1 MKYHSTLD
9 LFWAIVWTVVLIL
22 AIVGLFWNP
31 ALYLLIAGAV
41 GFSSMFFVDFIRIM
55 RMK

>member
-31 ALYLLIAGAV
+31 ALYVLIAGSV
-41 GFSSMFFVDFIRIM
+41 GFASMFFVDFIRIV

>member
-9 LFWAIVWTVVLIL
+9 LFWAIVWTVVLML

-31 ALYLLIAGAV
+31 ALYILIAGAV
-41 GFSSMFFVDFIRIM
+41 GFASMFFVDFIRIM